1 MLYGAYPSPTFEG
14 LIRLK
19 PVMTLKTRI
28 HYLKWVPP
36 GTRISYGGTFMTERK
51 SHIATLPIGYADG
64 YSRYLSNQ
72 GEVLIR
78 GKRAPVVGKVC
89 MDFIMVDVTDI
100 PKVSI
105 GDEVIL
111 MGRQEKEQI
120 TVEEIAEKIGSIS
133 YEVLCLVG
141 KRVPRIYLNG

>member
-1 MLYGAYPSPTFEG
+1 
-14 LIRLK
+14 
-19 PVMTLKTRI
+19 
-28 HYLKWVPP
+28 
-36 GTRISYGGTFMTERK
+36 MTERK